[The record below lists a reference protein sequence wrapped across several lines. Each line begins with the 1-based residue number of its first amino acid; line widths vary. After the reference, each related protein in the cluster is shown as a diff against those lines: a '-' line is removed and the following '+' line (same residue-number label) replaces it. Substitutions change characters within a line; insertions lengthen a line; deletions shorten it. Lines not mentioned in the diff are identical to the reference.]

1 MNDSRYKR
9 IILNTP
15 SKKLG
20 YKLTANEID
29 NNVKYNYITFLN
41 AKLSNIFHYSIL
53 IFGRIILGLSVT
65 FAVHMQT
72 DIENLISKI
81 NICLHIYY

>member
-20 YKLTANEID
+20 YKLKANEIG

-53 IFGRIILGLSVT
+53 IFWKSYIRFIC
-65 FAVHMQT
+65 
-72 DIENLISKI
+72 
-81 NICLHIYY
+81 NICCPYAN